1 MNEFYFPVVASFIA
15 QHPFNRRRV
24 SVGEVLKE
32 LRSGN
37 FDLTGTD
44 QIPVKYVKLVGGL
57 LMSPFTHIIN
67 VCLSTRQFAHTRK
80 TAARIS
86 PVSRIDHPRNEI
98 DYRPV
103 SLFSLHSH
111 VRAISAQALKICT

>member
-57 LMSPFTHIIN
+57 LMSPLTHHQRVYLYMTVPTHLENCGADFT
-67 VCLSTRQFAHTRK
+67 CLQ
-80 TAARIS
+80 
-86 PVSRIDHPRNEI
+86 N
-98 DYRPV
+98 
-103 SLFSLHSH
+103 
-111 VRAISAQALKICT
+111 